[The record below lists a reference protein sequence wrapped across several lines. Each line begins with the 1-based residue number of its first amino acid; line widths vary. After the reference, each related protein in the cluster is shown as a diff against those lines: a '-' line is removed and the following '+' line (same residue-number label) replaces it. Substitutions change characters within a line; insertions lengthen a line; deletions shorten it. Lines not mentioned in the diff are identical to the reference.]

1 MPVSLLSLVWDG
13 NPSENG
19 RSPRVWQARQ
29 GHQPNVHRDAV
40 SLNARANT
48 HTHTHTHTAFA
59 RSLALVGCLLQTRI
73 PANCRSDTAC
83 SLSSAF
89 LQKIQIGPRN
99 VQATALELSNWH
111 CCNILMNVEEKPN
124 RCTIAPESRFNGV
137 SCRAEKNTLPVKVYW
152 LYVLVP
158 ELVRKMAKSWA
169 SITDG
174 VETESCL

>member
-1 MPVSLLSLVWDG
+1 MPVS
-13 NPSENG
+13 N
-19 RSPRVWQARQ
+19 
-29 GHQPNVHRDAV
+29 
-40 SLNARANT
+40 
-48 HTHTHTHTAFA
+48 HTHRWNIQPHRNMGVVVARIQSMLSHTHGCTHSAFA
-59 RSLALVGCLLQTRI
+59 RSLALVGCLPQTRI